1 MTDCILERPPAQ
13 TDLFT
18 QFLAA
23 RHADGMEH
31 VVSGRERQSEC
42 PRADTGP
49 IRVGACELHHGDV
62 AGVLPT
68 LPAGSVDL
76 IVTSPPYDIG
86 KPYETRTPL
95 THYVA
100 FLEQMIGEC
109 HRLLGPRGAMSWQVG
124 NHVHKG
130 EVIPID
136 SLIIPLF
143 RDLGMKARNRVVWTF
158 GHGLHCSKHL
168 SGRHETI
175 VWATKSADYT
185 FDLDAIR
192 VPKKYPGKR
201 YYKGPKKGDL
211 SGNPKGRNPGDVW
224 DISNVKHNHLEKL
237 DHPSQFPEELIDRLV
252 LSLTAPDD
260 VVLDPFAGSGTIG
273 ALCNRLGRKSILV
286 EREESYVWMTAQ
298 RLAGHAV

>member
-100 FLEQMIGEC
+100 VLEQMIGEC

-175 VWATKSADYT
+175 VWATKSDDYT